1 MRSHDLSAVGPA
13 CDSRAWGILQKDRAD
28 LQVCFRF
35 EVGIL
40 AQRDRHGMRLASSVF
55 SIRAP
60 KVDRLL
66 SSAERRPKRL
76 GLGLAVGISPCSG
89 GLPQQSRGWF
99 LTRTARIVIGA
110 RQWGQQTAAL
120 GLGSTAGGR
129 TTLSSSW
136 SNCTSCLARLCS
148 RP

>member
-1 MRSHDLSAVGPA
+1 MRSHDLSSVGPA
-13 CDSRAWGILQKDRAD
+13 CDSRAWGILQKDRAV

-35 EVGIL
+35 VVGIL
-40 AQRDRHGMRLASSVF
+40 AQRYRHGIRLSPSGF

-110 RQWGQQTAAL
+110 RQWGQQTGGL

-136 SNCTSCLARLCS
+136 SNCTICLARLCS